1 MKSALLI
8 VDVQID
14 FCPGGALAVPEGDR
28 IIAIL
33 NKYIKVF
40 SEKKLPIFASRDWH
54 PPETTHFK
62 KFGGQWPQHCIQD
75 TPGAA
80 FHPVLRLPEDAII
93 LSKGVEPDKDG
104 YSAFQAI
111 DNKGEEF
118 AGLLK
123 KNSVKE
129 LFIGGLATDYCVRW
143 TVVDALKYGL
153 RITVLEDAIK
163 GVNLKPHDSEDALKE
178 MFAMGAGKITFEKL
192 LRMLSEEKK

>member
-80 FHPVLRLPEDAII
+80 FHPVLRLPEDAVI

-178 MFAMGAGKITFEKL
+178 MFVMGAGKITFEKL
-192 LRMLSEEKK
+192 SRMLSEEKK